1 MDAWFVT
8 ALVIGAIAAAIL
20 LFRSRV
26 KKIGAFE
33 EQKPEEPK
41 LSGNSVYNNE
51 HRDNILQY
59 RAQLEAWKQ
68 REAKHDKRHD
78 EAQAVRDVLGG
89 IVVLVAGIAV
99 LLFAMSIFVVVGT
112 NKVGIM
118 TEAGK
123 PTNAYSNGA
132 HFKKPWAI
140 KTEFDGTRQFLRFD
154 AKGNDADTLEKKVF
168 PCIKVK
174 LDGQSTACLSGTVA
188 WQMKADTKAEKEN
201 AVQLFKTYRTFERLT
216 NNFVYSTSRVA
227 FGTVFANHNPLV
239 DEKNQSLSQL
249 NELSLAALKKEFS
262 IDLNV
267 MSVDLAVPDYD
278 DTTDKSIADVQA
290 QKAKTRL
297 ANEEE
302 ETNIAKAKANAA
314 LEKSVQDPRVN
325 QANCIQA
332 AKEMGKE
339 PGYCMMGG
347 SNVIVDTG
355 GSNKN

>member
-1 MDAWFVT
+1 MDAWLVW
-8 ALVIGAIAAAIL
+8 ALIFGAIGAAIL

-26 KKIGAFE
+26 KKIGEFKGL
-33 EQKPEEPK
+33 KPEEPGT
-41 LSGNSVYNNE
+41 SGNSAYNNE
-51 HRDNILQY
+51 HRDNLLQY
-59 RAQLEAWKQ
+59 RDLLEKWETLKAEHDRR
-68 REAKHDKRHD
+68 RE
-78 EAQAVRDVLGG
+78 G
-89 IVVLVAGIAV
+89 VLVARDILSGLASVITGIAV
-99 LLFAMSIFVVVGT
+99 ILFAMSIFVVVGT

-118 TEAGK
+118 TEWGK
-123 PTNAYSNGA
+123 PTSAYSNGG

-154 AKGNDADTLEKKVF
+154 GAGNNDESLEKKIY

-174 LDGQSTACLSGTVA
+174 LDGQATACLSGTMS
-188 WQMKADTKAEKEN
+188 WQMKADTKKEKEN
-201 AVQLFKTYRTFERLT
+201 AVELFKTYRTFERLA
-216 NNFVYSTSRVA
+216 NNFVYSTARVA

-239 DEKNQSLSQL
+239 DEKNQSLSKL
-249 NELSLAALKKEFS
+249 NELSLEALKKEFGD
-262 IDLNV
+262 DLNV

-278 DTTDKSIADVQA
+278 DATDKSISDVQA

-297 ANEEE
+297 ADEEE
-302 ETNIAKAKANAA
+302 QTNIAKAKANAA
-314 LEKSVQDPRVN
+314 LAASIQDPRVN

-355 GSNKN
+355 GK